1 LLASFCAAFG
11 GGRRKSEGIT
21 CPQAGF
27 HPRTPTGGL
36 VALMYLPKLRIYVC
50 NAHVV
55 VLRILALAFIVR
67 NAERL

>member
-11 GGRRKSEGIT
+11 GGRRKSEET
-21 CPQAGF
+21 S
-27 HPRTPTGGL
+27 PRTPTGGL
-36 VALMYLPKLRIYVC
+36 VALLYLPKLRIYLC